1 MPQNSKPIKEV
12 VQEAHKEFTSEVD
25 GLSVEQLR
33 DRIVGMQKQLEE
45 SEAHKAANE
54 ILKEARCVVNE
65 LAAPYREVK
74 KAVSLKTKYI
84 IELLKEKGDSK

>member
-1 MPQNSKPIKEV
+1 MSNKSIKEL
-12 VQEAHKEFTSEVD
+12 VQEAHKEFTAEVD
-25 GLSVEQLR
+25 GLPVPQLR

-45 SEAHKAANE
+45 SDAHKASNDT
-54 ILKEARCVVNE
+54 LKEARTVVNE